1 MILRPPVST
10 LTYTLFPYT
19 TLFRSASCDILA
31 RIDVAA
37 SLADHA
43 MSHNWCRPDLADEP
57 CLDVSGGRHPV
68 VEAALAKS
76 GERFVPNDV
85 SLSETDRLWLVTG
98 PNMGGKTNFLRQNGM
113 IVVVEQDRKGLVGGE
128 RVGVGGGM

>member
-1 MILRPPVST
+1 MCFFFSSRRRHTRCALVTGVQTCALPIFTQAGVHAVAAEAAHLEA
-10 LTYTLFPYT
+10 LTDAAIG
-19 TLFRSASCDILA
+19 RREAIAASCDILA

-68 VEAALAKS
+68 VEAA
-76 GERFVPNDV
+76 
-85 SLSETDRLWLVTG
+85 
-98 PNMGGKTNFLRQNGM
+98 
-113 IVVVEQDRKGLVGGE
+113 DRKSTRLNSSH
-128 RVGVGGGM
+128 

>member
-1 MILRPPVST
+1 M
-10 LTYTLFPYT
+10 
-19 TLFRSASCDILA
+19 LA

-37 SLADHA
+37 ALADHA

-85 SLSETDRLWLVTG
+85 SLSRSRPPLARHRPEHGR
-98 PNMGGKTNFLRQNGM
+98 
-113 IVVVEQDRKGLVGGE
+113 
-128 RVGVGGGM
+128 